1 MRCCGEKDRD
11 VAELNGKVSCAVAG
25 LGRIG
30 SSLEKDALREKPCTH
45 TGAIAGNPD
54 CVLSAGCDIKP
65 EARER
70 FLEDWGHLSPK
81 PEVFDSVDELL
92 EDAVPQILVAATYPE
107 SHYRIVKKAAAAG
120 VPVIVCEK
128 PLADTLRAARKI
140 AALHRRG
147 AATVLVNHERRYS
160 SDYLAVR
167 QAVSEKRYGRL
178 ISVRGTLYFGRTAR
192 HKDVLLHDGTHLVDI
207 INFLVEAAS
216 GQPARGSTA
225 RDPAA
230 RVTAVRSLRKAN
242 PVRLERR
249 SGSMRSNRGSAYL
262 FGTASR
268 VGHPSRAEAPGAD
281 RGAVPTGRAAE
292 GGGIPVVIEVGAERD
307 HLVFEVELS
316 FERGRIRVGNG
327 VLSFE
332 ASGESPYYEGYRS
345 LLPDEAPEIGKTG
358 YFSNMIADAVRCARQ
373 RQAADVTDS
382 AESGSGRRA
391 AGIDGAAG
399 EDSAAGGET
408 CEPVSSAVDGY
419 AVMKYIRSMRG
430 LL

>member
-1 MRCCGEKDRD
+1 M
-11 VAELNGKVSCAVAG
+11 AELNGKLSCAVAG

-45 TGAIAGNPD
+45 TGAVAGNPD
-54 CVLSAGCDIKP
+54 CVLAAGCDIKP

-70 FLEDWGHLSPK
+70 FLKDWGHLSPK
-81 PEVFDSVDELL
+81 PGVFDSVDELL
-92 EDAVPQILVAATYPE
+92 TKLVPQILVVATYPE

-128 PLADTLRAARKI
+128 PLADTLRSARKI
-140 AALHRRG
+140 AALHRKG

-167 QAVSEKRYGRL
+167 EAIAQRRYGRL
-178 ISVRGTLYFGRTAR
+178 ISVRGTLYFGRSSR

-207 INFLVEAAS
+207 INFLLEE
-216 GQPARGSTA
+216 ARGPAARGPAARGPAA

-230 RVTAVRSLRKAN
+230 CSLRKAN

-268 VGHPSRAEAPGAD
+268 AGRPSRTESPGAGG
-281 RGAVPTGRAAE
+281 GAVPTSRAAE

-373 RQAADVTDS
+373 RQAADVAGN
-382 AESGSGRRA
+382 AEGGSGRRA
-391 AGIDGAAG
+391 EGINGADGA
-399 EDSAAGGET
+399 DSAAGGET
-408 CEPVSSAVDGY
+408 CEPVSSAADGY

>member
-1 MRCCGEKDRD
+1 MKTEERQDKIT
-11 VAELNGKVSCAVAG
+11 CAVAG

-45 TGAIAGNPD
+45 TGAIVGNAD
-54 CVLSAGCDIKP
+54 CVLVAGCDIKP

-70 FLEDWGHLSPK
+70 FLEDWGYLSPK
-81 PEVFDSVDELL
+81 PEVFDSLDGLL
-92 EDAVPQILVAATYPE
+92 EGIVPQVLVAATYPE
-107 SHYRIVKKAAAAG
+107 SHSRIVKKAVTAG

-128 PLADTLRAARKI
+128 PLADTLRSARKI

-147 AATVLVNHERRYS
+147 GVTVLVNHERRYS

-167 QAVSEKRYGRL
+167 RAISEKRYGRL

-207 INFLVEAAS
+207 INFLV
-216 GQPARGSTA
+216 
-225 RDPAA
+225 DPAA
-230 RVTAVRSLRKAN
+230 RRPGEIN

-249 SGSMRSNRGSAYL
+249 FGSMRSKRGSAYL
-262 FGTASR
+262 FGTA
-268 VGHPSRAEAPGAD
+268 PCAEAAGAAD
-281 RGAVPTGRAAE
+281 V
-292 GGGIPVVIEVGAERD
+292 PVVIEVGAERD

-327 VLSFE
+327 VFSFE
-332 ASGESPYYEGYRS
+332 VSGESPYYEGYRS

-358 YFSNMIADAVRCARQ
+358 YFSNMIADAVRCLRRRQ
-373 RQAADVTDS
+373 V
-382 AESGSGRRA
+382 
-391 AGIDGAAG
+391 AG
-399 EDSAAGGET
+399 AGGGVGGIT